1 MKTFRIF
8 GFFLM
13 LSLLGSSFFARA
25 DDIDIYSDNSATMG
39 VPNVLLVLDNAANFE
54 AAAGNCTYVDGTA
67 PTLNGKAGGIE
78 QCAIYNVVSG
88 LPDGAVNLGLMVYNA
103 NNIHDINNAN
113 CGGSDG
119 GCLTQPLALMTGTAK
134 SNFLAWIKTWKT
146 SGGAGDGYIKA
157 NGEAT
162 AATMQEAW
170 AYYAGATGLSGR
182 SYAGIQP
189 PSGCQKNFVIFIGN
203 AFTAAGSPGDGGS
216 ASPQAA
222 LASAP
227 GVTTAQRTNITIPSG
242 SYGTS
247 SFSCGNYTMGNHTES
262 SGLYADEWA
271 RYMFQTDIYGGTDGQ
286 QGITTYTV
294 GLLGS
299 SCKPDFPALLSSM
312 AKYGGGKY
320 FATSNYSEISTAIL
334 KILNE
339 VQAVNSVF
347 SSASLP
353 VSVNAQGTYLNQIFL
368 GMFRPDA
375 SASPRWLG
383 NLKQYQFI
391 LEYPD
396 PSNPDPNKA
405 TLRLGDST
413 GAPAISSAGTG
424 FITPTAISYWTKKDT
439 AAAPDS
445 TGGFFLKDPHGAG
458 GAFDS
463 PDGEL
468 VEKGGGAQQ
477 LRTGNLAADFVSTP
491 GTSSNPRRLYTY
503 CPGGVSCIAALT
515 DSSNAFAVGNT
526 NIPASAFG
534 GAANVPIRSIVRTG
548 TTALVTTSGNH
559 GFSVGTTVTISN
571 ANPSDYNVTQAITAP
586 LTANTFTITGLGDY
600 PATPSQGAYT
610 ISSVGPSQASVSSMA
625 RSTSTS
631 GGNNSETVTVTTS
644 SPHSFAAGSTVTI
657 AGATPSNY
665 SGNFTIAL
673 PGTSSCPAATCF
685 TYSTPVYPKTPAT
698 NTYNAVISPYSVTI
712 SSIVTVGSNATVTTS
727 TAHGFHVGQTVT
739 ITSPNNKYNGT
750 QVVASVVSS
759 TSFTFGGINGNPADC
774 VSPCTSTSV
783 MPLATAVTLASL
795 TRSGTTDATTAT
807 ATGATAGWFGNA
819 IGDTYRVNV
828 ATSGSSGNEAAYVV
842 SNATLTCA
850 NVSCTTFTYPVT
862 VTPSATIAGTI
873 TASPPAT
880 STAAIA
886 AGNIT
891 RSGTTATAAGV
902 TANTFV
908 NGQRVNIAVSG
919 SGFANES
926 AYVGTWT
933 ISCTA
938 PCTTLTFGP
947 VTLTPTTPATG
958 SNMQAYSGSTPPDRD
973 TLIKWVRGQDNFG
986 DELGPGGTV
995 TVRPSVHGDVLH
1007 SRPVV
1012 VNYGDSRGLVVFYG
1026 ANDGV
1031 FSAVNGSQ
1039 TGNIGA
1045 VPPGG
1050 ELWGL
1055 VLPEFFGKLNRQRIN
1070 SPELKMPSTLL
1081 PDAQPKDYFVD
1092 GSPGVYQKLKTDG
1105 TVDKAYLYLIM
1116 RRGGR
1121 FIYAMDVSDPTQ
1133 PQVMWKITASDA
1145 DFQELG
1151 QTWARPRLTLV
1162 KGYTNPV
1169 LVFGAGYDPAED
1181 AQPPGTDT
1189 MGRGIFVVDAV
1200 TGVRVW
1206 SAAYTAASASCSGTS
1221 TQAACAVPDMK
1232 WAIPAD
1238 VTFLDRDNDGKT
1250 DRFYA
1255 ADVGGNVWRVDLEST
1270 AGNTPDHWKVSKF
1283 AALGCN
1289 SGICASGTTPRKF
1302 FFPPNVVSV
1311 GALGLASSYDDVMLG
1326 SGDREHP
1333 LISAATG
1340 SSYGVA
1346 NRFYVLKDTVTGKEF
1361 GSTAALTE
1369 SALFDATTTSY
1380 NGTLSGFYT
1389 TLATGEKTVNAS
1401 TTTKGTT
1408 FFGTNRPVAPSANS
1422 CTSNLGVAKG
1432 YALNPFTGTFN
1443 STIYDGGGL
1452 PPTPITGIVN
1462 ITMGDG
1468 STVQKEF
1475 CVGCGG
1481 GTGGDSKS
1489 ALGAGDLDTK
1499 VQKNLRRTYWFKK

>member
-13 LSLLGSSFFARA
+13 LSLLGSFFLARA

-39 VPNVLLVLDNAANFE
+39 VPNVLLVLDNAANFSSN
-54 AAAGNCTYVDGTA
+54 AGTCTYVDGTA
-67 PTLNGKAGGIE
+67 PTLNGTAGGIE

-113 CGGSDG
+113 CGGSNG
-119 GCLTQPLALMTGTAK
+119 GCLTQPLALMTGTVK

-182 SYAGIQP
+182 SYAGMKP

-222 LASAP
+222 LSSAP
-227 GVTTAQRTNITIPSG
+227 GVTTALLANITIPPG
-242 SYGTS
+242 LYGTS
-247 SFSCGNYTMGNHTES
+247 SFSCGNYTMGNHTDS

-271 RYMFQTDIYGGTDGQ
+271 RYMYQTDIYGGTDGQ

-299 SCKPDFPALLSSM
+299 SCKPDYPALLSSM

-320 FATSNYSEISTAIL
+320 FATSSYGEISTAIL

-396 PSNPDPNKA
+396 PTNPDPNKA

-413 GAPAISSAGTG
+413 GAAAISNAGTG
-424 FITPTAISYWTKKDT
+424 FIASSAISYWTTKNP
-439 AAAPDS
+439 ANAPDS
-445 TGGFFLKDPHGAG
+445 TGGFFKNDAHGAG
-458 GAFDS
+458 GPYDS

-468 VEKGGGAQQ
+468 VEKGGAAQL
-477 LRTGNLAADFVSTP
+477 LRQRNLTVDYASTP
-491 GTSSNPRRLYTY
+491 ASPRNLYTY
-503 CPGGVSCIAALT
+503 CPSGSGCNASLT
-515 DSSNAFAVGNT
+515 DSSNVFATT
-526 NIPASAFG
+526 NSSINVSA
-534 GAANVPIRSIVRTG
+534 
-548 TTALVTTSGNH
+548 
-559 GFSVGTTVTISN
+559 TVT
-571 ANPSDYNVTQAITAP
+571 V
-586 LTANTFTITGLGDY
+586 
-600 PATPSQGAYT
+600 
-610 ISSVGPSQASVSSMA
+610 SVSSI
-625 RSTSTS
+625 T
-631 GGNNSETVTVTTS
+631 NL
-644 SPHSFAAGSTVTI
+644 AGV
-657 AGATPSNY
+657 
-665 SGNFTIAL
+665 
-673 PGTSSCPAATCF
+673 
-685 TYSTPVYPKTPAT
+685 
-698 NTYNAVISPYSVTI
+698 
-712 SSIVTVGSNATVTTS
+712 ATVTTNTSHGFVTGDSITISGATPTVYNGAKVIGVTGDKTFTFAVDPS
-727 TAHGFHVGQTVT
+727 TA
-739 ITSPNNKYNGT
+739 TS
-750 QVVASVVSS
+750 
-759 TSFTFGGINGNPADC
+759 
-774 VSPCTSTSV
+774 
-783 MPLATAVTLASL
+783 
-795 TRSGTTDATTAT
+795 
-807 ATGATAGWFGNA
+807 A
-819 IGDTYRVNV
+819 IGTM
-828 ATSGSSGNEAAYVV
+828 
-842 SNATLTCA
+842 
-850 NVSCTTFTYPVT
+850 
-862 VTPSATIAGTI
+862 IAKKAGASDR
-873 TASPPAT
+873 TA
-880 STAAIA
+880 
-886 AGNIT
+886 
-891 RSGTTATAAGV
+891 
-902 TANTFV
+902 
-908 NGQRVNIAVSG
+908 
-919 SGFANES
+919 
-926 AYVGTWT
+926 
-933 ISCTA
+933 
-938 PCTTLTFGP
+938 
-947 VTLTPTTPATG
+947 
-958 SNMQAYSGSTPPDRD
+958 
-973 TLIKWVRGQDNFG
+973 LINWVRGQDNFG
-986 DELGPGGTV
+986 DEKSPGSPYN
-995 TVRPSVHGDVLH
+995 VRPSIHGDVLH

-1031 FSAVNGSQ
+1031 FRAVNGSQ
-1039 TGNIGA
+1039 TANMGS

-1070 SPELKMPSTLL
+1070 SPELKMPSTAV

-1092 GSPGVYQKLKTDG
+1092 GSPGVYQKIKTDG
-1105 TVDKAYLYLIM
+1105 TVDKAYLYVIM

-1133 PQVMWKITASDA
+1133 PQVMWKISASDTG
-1145 DFQELG
+1145 FQELG
-1151 QTWARPRLTLV
+1151 QTWSRPRLTLV

-1181 AQPPGTDT
+1181 AQPAGADT

-1311 GALGLASSYDDVMLG
+1311 GALGLASSYDAVMLG

-1333 LISAATG
+1333 LISTATG
-1340 SSYGVA
+1340 SSYSVV

-1369 SALFDATTTSY
+1369 SALFDATATSY

-1389 TLATGEKTVNAS
+1389 TFATGEKAVNAS

-1422 CTSNLGVAKG
+1422 CKSNLGVAKG

-1481 GTGGDSKS
+1481 DSGGDSKS
-1489 ALGAGDLDTK
+1489 ALGATELVTK
-1499 VQKNLRRTYWFKK
+1499 VPKNLRRTYWFKK